1 MKDEIVTFMLD
12 TNPVTSETLQIVCDH
27 VESSPNAGT
36 CFIEKVPLS
45 FVFDQDRTSINNFL
59 QVCNADVCSSMME
72 V

>member
-12 TNPVTSETLQIVCDH
+12 TNPVTSETLKTVCDH

-45 FVFDQDRTSINNFL
+45 FVFSQEKTSINNFL
-59 QVCNADVCSSMME
+59 QVNYDFESAILL
-72 V
+72 